1 MPEFKIKHIT
11 KYNYES
17 QVKDSVNHI
26 ILYPIKDDY
35 QEVTKHD
42 LKISGDPRVDTFTDY
57 YGNQIGFF
65 TYSERHRELEIYSEL
80 TVTTTPRE
88 LPPDTMFN
96 ELEWTELH
104 NLRYQVPY
112 IDYLKWEAFNGLPE
126 LKEAMG
132 TAVTTKET
140 TPYQTAMAYCQ
151 YVYEKFNYIQGVT
164 TVQTQLDEIWQLKA
178 GVCQDF
184 AHILAQMLRMAKI
197 PAKYVSG
204 YICPN
209 KNGMRGEGATHA
221 WVEAYIPSY
230 GWLGLDPTN
239 NCIANETYVRLAFG
253 RTFNDCSPVKG
264 VYKGPSDHKLTVQV
278 IVGYDNG
285 NTEEHEPVA
294 EVKEQEPVV
303 EAAKGS
309 SNSYRRN
316 LELMQQ
322 IQQQQQQQQ

>member
-1 MPEFKIKHIT
+1 MPEFKIQHIT
-11 KYNYES
+11 RYTYEAL
-17 QVKDSVNHI
+17 VKDSVNHI
-26 ILYPIKDDY
+26 ILYPIKDEF
-35 QEVTKHD
+35 QKVLKHN

-57 YGNQIGFF
+57 YGNQVGFF

-80 TVTTTPRE
+80 TVSTTPRE

-96 ELEWTELH
+96 ELEWTELQ
-104 NLRYQVPY
+104 NLRGQVPY
-112 IDYLKWEAFNGLPE
+112 IDYLKWEAFDGLDELRNG
-126 LKEAMG
+126 MSNSIQG
-132 TAVTTKET
+132 DT
-140 TPYQTAMAYCQ
+140 TPYQTALAYCG
-151 YVYEKFNYIQGVT
+151 YVYEQFNYIQGVT
-164 TVQTQLDEIWQLKA
+164 TVQTRLDEIWKLKA

-239 NCIANETYVRLAFG
+239 NCIANETYVRLALG
-253 RTFNDCSPVKG
+253 RSFNDCSPVKG
-264 VYKGPSDHKLTVQV
+264 VYKGSSDHKLTVQV

-285 NTEEHEPVA
+285 NTEAHEPIA
-294 EVKEQEPVV
+294 EIKEPEPA
-303 EAAKGS
+303 EPILKG
-309 SNSYRRN
+309 NSYRRN

-322 IQQQQQQQQ
+322 IQQQQ